1 MKKTHYIC
9 WWQKA
14 TTIIIIIIII
24 YIHYIFYFNF
34 NSVHGKTHNW
44 VLMGNNE
51 RRQSDSSTDVDQMLA
66 GIERHCVF
74 PARFHWFF
82 SANGSS
88 TKKKK
93 SCSPPFTL
101 SHMCTQAAWCFAQ
114 FASQCTTK
122 VWNYW
127 AVVSVKGFPE
137 PDTTEAF
144 SVGFFFNFF
153 SRT

>member
-34 NSVHGKTHNW
+34 NSVHGRTHNW

-93 SCSPPFTL
+93 KLLTSLYLVSYVYSSGMMFCSI
-101 SHMCTQAAWCFAQ
+101 C
-114 FASQCTTK
+114 
-122 VWNYW
+122 
-127 AVVSVKGFPE
+127 
-137 PDTTEAF
+137 F
-144 SVGFFFNFF
+144 SVHHQGLKLLSSGFCERFPWTRHYWGF
-153 SRT
+153 